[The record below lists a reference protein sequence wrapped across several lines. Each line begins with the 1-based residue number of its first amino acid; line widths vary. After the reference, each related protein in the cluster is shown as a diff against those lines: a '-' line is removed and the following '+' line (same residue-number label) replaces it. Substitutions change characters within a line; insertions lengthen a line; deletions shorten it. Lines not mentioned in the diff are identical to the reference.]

1 MVAPPH
7 VHRELRIVLL
17 EDDLKLALVIPLS
30 QPAGESIRSD
40 ARPLVGLQGARQER
54 VRLAPLP
61 RVGSEEELCRALPPS
76 FRGAERLD
84 QPFPLGL
91 VQAIGQK
98 GTETVGT

>member
-7 VHRELRIVLL
+7 VHREFRIVLL
-17 EDDLKLALVIPLS
+17 EDDLKLALVIPLR
-30 QPAGESIRSD
+30 QPAGEPIRSD
-40 ARPLVGLQGARQER
+40 ARPLVGLQGPGQER

-61 RVGSEEELCRALPPS
+61 GVGGEEELGRALPPS

-84 QPFPLGL
+84 QPLSLGP
-91 VQAIGQK
+91 VQAVGQK